1 MGVALFLIR
10 PHHKLGQLVDKTKYL
25 ILVQHRFKEKCKG
38 SPETIKPSSDFLLL

>member
-1 MGVALFLIR
+1 MEVALFLIR

-38 SPETIKPSSDFLLL
+38 SPETIKPSSGF